1 MRRNDSGELLDKNG
15 LTEREFLAAYRADRY
30 PRPSVTADIM
40 LLSETPDGVETLLIR
55 RGGHPYLG
63 CWALPGGF
71 AGPSERVEQAAAR
84 ELEEE
89 THVADLP
96 LYPLMLCSAPG
107 RDPRGWTISQ
117 AYLALVRR
125 AELPVQA
132 GDDAAEAC
140 WFSLARTGVLP
151 DVTLSLLNGAGL
163 SLTARLHAAAR
174 RMPFGDDWDISVTNP
189 GGVAFDHAAILLRG
203 LLAYEAR
210 MRRLPRR
217 ALPGHRTRL

>member
-1 MRRNDSGELLDKNG
+1 M
-15 LTEREFLAAYRADRY
+15 
-30 PRPSVTADIM
+30 
-40 LLSETPDGVETLLIR
+40 
-55 RGGHPYLG
+55 
-63 CWALPGGF
+63 
-71 AGPSERVEQAAAR
+71 
-84 ELEEE
+84 
-89 THVADLP
+89 ADLP

-140 WFSLARTGVLP
+140 WFSLARTGALP

-174 RMPFGDDWDISVTNP
+174 RTPFGDDWDITVTNP
-189 GGVAFDHAAILLRG
+189 GGIAFDHAAILLRG

>member
-40 LLSETPDGVETLLIR
+40 LLSETADGVETLLIR

-71 AGPSERVEQAAAR
+71 ADPSERVEQAAAR

-132 GDDAAEAC
+132 DDDAAEAC
-140 WFSLARTGVLP
+140 WFSLARAGRAAGCDALAPKWRRAEPYGAPACRGAAHALWRRLGYHRDRPGRRRVRP
-151 DVTLSLLNGAGL
+151 CRHPAARPAGL
-163 SLTARLHAAAR
+163 
-174 RMPFGDDWDISVTNP
+174 
-189 GGVAFDHAAILLRG
+189 
-203 LLAYEAR
+203 
-210 MRRLPRR
+210 
-217 ALPGHRTRL
+217 